1 MEIIRG
7 PFNNLKEIILAS
19 ASPRRQYLLS
29 LLGIHFEVKESHVR
43 EIEKGH
49 MPHDLAILNA
59 RNKAEY
65 ILRTRYRGVI
75 IGADT
80 IVVFKGKILGK
91 PRDKE
96 DAYFTL
102 KRLSGNWHEVI
113 TGCYIIDNSNESK
126 QIEQFFVNSMVFLDK
141 MDDDIIRKY
150 IETKEPMDKAGSY
163 AVQGVGSFFVKEI
176 KGSYTNVIGLPLN
189 EVVTSLLRLKAITV

>member
-163 AVQGVGSFFVKEI
+163 AIQGVGSFFVKEI